1 MTATGQEEIDDGDV
15 VDPAGPLQGGP
26 ARLRAR
32 QRTLY
37 LAASLLDRGFAPQ
50 LPARDA
56 GEAPALRYLRP
67 AVDLVRL
74 LSHGARLFTEV
85 LPPIRARLSFTPVRV
100 VEARPFQVRGPLDV
114 PATLRGAAARAETHP
129 TVLVSRRPQREHDT
143 PENILTALTVRT
155 VQSDAARLRRA
166 LNTRLQVTELTELG
180 RLAASAGRF
189 LRLPQLSA
197 VALALDDALLD
208 DPAGPPARA
217 LEARVRQRALQ
228 QPRALG
234 PYLGLVEWREAYR
247 RWFADA
253 QRGAADAAS
262 WETDDNTLYEHLVLL
277 ELADAFSRRARRSTQ
292 RRGRGAAGQQP
303 LFAFLLP
310 DGRQVELWYQTGMG
324 RQRYTNL
331 RAMPDVTIRVGTRV
345 ILGDMKNYA
354 TANYS
359 AALYKMFG
367 YLYNFGYPDRWHE
380 IEGGVL
386 FFPQP
391 DGHHHPGY
399 RRLTTRRPGEQWIA
413 SLVVPPE
420 GSDRNTRAWA
430 DAFVDEVVRPPSV
443 GQE

>member
-1 MTATGQEEIDDGDV
+1 MTVAGHEAVDDDREV
-15 VDPAGPLQGGP
+15 VDPAGPLQTGP
-26 ARLRAR
+26 ARLRAQ

-50 LPARDA
+50 LPAREA
-56 GEAPALRYLRP
+56 GEAPGLRYLRP

-74 LSHGARLFTEV
+74 MSHGARLFSEV

-100 VEARPFQVRGPLDV
+100 VEARPFQARGPLDV

-143 PENILTALTVRT
+143 PENILTALSVRA
-155 VQSDAARLRRA
+155 VQSDATRLRRA

-180 RLAASAGRF
+180 QLAASARRF

-197 VALALDDALLD
+197 VSLTLDDALLD
-208 DPAGPPARA
+208 DPGGPSARA
-217 LEARVRQRALQ
+217 LEAEVRQRAQ
-228 QPRALG
+228 RRPRALG

-262 WETDDNTLYEHLVLL
+262 WATDDNTLYEHLVLL
-277 ELADAFSRRARRSTQ
+277 ELADAFSRRARRAVQ
-292 RRGRGAAGQQP
+292 RRGRGVQRP
-303 LFAFLLP
+303 LFTFLLP
-310 DGRQVELWYQTGMG
+310 DAREVELWYQSG
-324 RQRYTNL
+324 RGRKPYTEVGGI
-331 RAMPDVTIRVGTRV
+331 PDVTIRIGSRV

-354 TANYS
+354 TASYS

-367 YLYNFGYPDRWHE
+367 YLYNFGYPDRWDE

-391 DGHHHPGY
+391 APPRHPGY
-399 RRLTTRRPGEQWIA
+399 RRLDTTSSGQWIA

-420 GSDRNTRAWA
+420 GLEREARGWA
-430 DAFVDEVVRPPSV
+430 DAFVDDVIHPAQPVE
-443 GQE
+443 E